1 MRAEPVAGVQP
12 SVIRWAR
19 ESMGMSVEDVAH
31 KLKRS
36 SEEVR
41 AWESEGSAS
50 SPTYAQLE
58 SLAYKVFKRPLAIF
72 FLPAPPDEIQ
82 PTREFRTLPDA
93 DLQTLNADTYVQV
106 RKAHAY
112 QITLKEVFDGRNPG
126 ERSIVRDVALDMQL
140 SVETQASSVRKA
152 LGISLEDQLGW
163 KTDELALKR
172 WRESVEAHGIFVF
185 KAPFKQKD
193 ISGFCLLDADFPL
206 IYLNNGTTKTR
217 QIFSLLHELAHL
229 LLNVSGISKFEQSYM
244 SRLPVAERRLEQ
256 FCNKVAAEI
265 LIPSAD
271 FGQQIAGLPSDA
283 ESMQDHL
290 YATLANRYG
299 VSREA
304 ILRRLLDLERVSRAF
319 YEQKAKLW
327 ASQKKAASGGDWYA
341 SQNTYL
347 SDKFAREVIGRHY
360 RNQIS
365 VEQASE
371 YLGIKAKNFAGL
383 EQRILQGAAA

>member
-1 MRAEPVAGVQP
+1 MRAERVAGIQP

-41 AWESEGSAS
+41 AWEAEDGAS

-58 SLAYKVFKRPLAIF
+58 NLAYKVFKRPLAIF
-72 FLPAPPDEIQ
+72 FLPAPPDEIP

-112 QITLKEVFDGRNPG
+112 QITLKEVFEGKSPS
-126 ERSIVRDVALDMQL
+126 ERSIIRDVPLDMQR
-140 SVETQASSVRKA
+140 SVEAQARSVREA

-172 WRESVEAHGIFVF
+172 WREAVEVHGIFVF

-193 ISGFCLLDADFPL
+193 ISGFCLLDANFPL

-229 LLNVSGISKFEQSYM
+229 LLNVSGISKFENSYM
-244 SRLPVAERRLEQ
+244 SRLPVAERRIEQ

-265 LIPSAD
+265 LIPSDD

-283 ESMQDHL
+283 ESMPDHL
-290 YATLANRYG
+290 YANLASRYG

-304 ILRRLLDLERVSRAF
+304 ILRRLLDLERVSQAF

-327 ASQKKAASGGDWYA
+327 ASQKKATSGGDWYA

-371 YLGIKAKNFAGL
+371 FLGIKAKNFAGL

>member
-1 MRAEPVAGVQP
+1 MKAEPVVGVQP
-12 SVIRWAR
+12 SIIRWAR
-19 ESMGMSVEDVAH
+19 ESMGLSVEDVAH

-36 SEEVR
+36 SEDVL
-41 AWESEGSAS
+41 AWEAEDGI

-58 SLAYKVFKRPLAIF
+58 NLAYKVFKRPLAIF
-72 FLPAPPDEIQ
+72 FLPAPPDEIP

-93 DLQTLNADTYVQV
+93 DLQALHADTYVQV

-112 QITLKEVFDGRNPG
+112 QITLKEVFEGKNPS
-126 ERSIVRDVALDMQL
+126 ESQIAREAPLDMQR
-140 SVETQASSVRKA
+140 SVEVQARSVRKA

-172 WRESVEAHGIFVF
+172 WREAVEAHGIFVF

-193 ISGFCLLDADFPL
+193 ISGFCLLDTDFPL
-206 IYLNNGTTKTR
+206 IYLNNSTTKTR

-229 LLNVSGISKFEQSYM
+229 LLNVSGISKFEASYM
-244 SRLPVAERRLEQ
+244 SRLPVAERRIEQ

-265 LIPSAD
+265 LIPSDD
-271 FGQQIAGLPSDA
+271 FGLQVAGLPNDV
-283 ESMQDHL
+283 ESAQDYL

-304 ILRRLLDLERVSRAF
+304 ILRRLFDLERVSQAF
-319 YEQKAKLW
+319 YEQKAKFW

-347 SDKFAREVIGRHY
+347 SDRFAREVIGRHY

-371 YLGIKAKNFAGL
+371 FLGIKAKNFAGL